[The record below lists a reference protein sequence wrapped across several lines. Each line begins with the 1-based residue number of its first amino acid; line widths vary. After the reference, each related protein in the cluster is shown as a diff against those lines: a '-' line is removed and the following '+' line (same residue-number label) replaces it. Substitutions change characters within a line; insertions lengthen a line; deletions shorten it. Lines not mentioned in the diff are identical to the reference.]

1 MPPHK
6 LLGTWHSY
14 VVVKL
19 PGAPPQKSI
28 IVEDD
33 DIVIDS
39 VDETT
44 LQIGGSHNGKTI
56 TGTFIP
62 TGSSFAVVFEH
73 DFSVLKKH
81 HYEGSLVAEDSVH
94 NVLIISGTKRPV
106 PKTLKSKKKASVK
119 SAAVTTG
126 QEDGTWVATKP

>member
-1 MPPHK
+1 MPHK

-19 PGAPPQKSI
+19 PGPPPQKSI

-44 LQIGGSHNGKTI
+44 RQI
-56 TGTFIP
+56 TGTHLGKAITGSIIP

-81 HYEGSLVAEDSVH
+81 HYEGSLVAEDSAH
-94 NVLIISGTKRPV
+94 NVLVMVGTKRPV
-106 PKTLKSKKKASVK
+106 PKTALKKKKASVK
-119 SAAVTTG
+119 SAALTPG

>member
-1 MPPHK
+1 MPHK

-14 VVVKL
+14 LVIKL
-19 PGAPPQKSI
+19 PGTTPQKSV

-44 LQIGGSHNGKTI
+44 RQIGGSHNGKTI
-56 TGTFIP
+56 TGSFIP

-94 NVLIISGTKRPV
+94 NVLVIIGTKRPV
-106 PKTLKSKKKASVK
+106 SKTQQKKKKPSVT
-119 SAAVTTG
+119 SAALTAS